1 MLNFSVT
8 GQIRQI
14 LTEDNFNSA
23 GFKTYEIE
31 IKKKWF
37 DSVHLNFAYPVEFM
51 DARADKS
58 KLGFIRMG
66 ETNSFYNFDFPG
78 QDIAYINS
86 KLTDL
91 TTSSIDTGRV
101 LVVINHLWISQIIV
115 KSTRADGFFKDDKAY
130 ISFCNFDADYYL
142 QKDNSIRYLGKLDTV
157 ISIRKWI
164 GKVADELL
172 KETLKVSLS
181 NCNKLIPSSPFNP
194 GFASELLFD
203 SLKNKFSYPILT
215 SSSPQKGIYR
225 NYEDFLSNRP
235 IEDDF
240 AVKTDKKRTILQS
253 SVHDTSVS
261 NKAWG
266 YSDGRNIY
274 KHLNESYYKMNRVEN
289 TFELAGPRSIT
300 KLYAPKEAFLRT
312 AVDAFLFQFAA
323 VGITLMMMQSN
334 EKIMKEL
341 VPYQLN
347 IKEGTFY

>member
-1 MLNFSVT
+1 MLNLSVT

-37 DSVHLNFAYPVEFM
+37 DSIHLNFTYPVEFI
-51 DARADKS
+51 DSRADKS

-91 TTSSIDTGRV
+91 TTSSIDTGRI

-115 KSTRADGFFKDDKAY
+115 KSTKADGFFKDDKAY

-142 QKDNSIRYLGKLDTV
+142 QKGKSIRYLGKLDTV

-181 NCNKLIPSSPFNP
+181 KCNELIIDPPLNSYFS
-194 GFASELLFD
+194 GELLID

-215 SSSPQKGIYR
+215 SGSPKKGIYR
-225 NYEDFLSNRP
+225 NYEDFLYNRP
-235 IEDDF
+235 IEVDF
-240 AVKTDKKRTILQS
+240 EVKADKKGTILRS
-253 SVHDTSVS
+253 NLHDTSVTH
-261 NKAWG
+261 KAWG
-266 YSDGRNIY
+266 YSDGENIY
-274 KHLNESYYKMNRVEN
+274 KHLNESYFKMNRVEN
-289 TFELAGPRSIT
+289 TFELAGPRSIS
-300 KLYAPKEAFLRT
+300 KLYAPKEVFLRT
-312 AVDAFLFQFAA
+312 VVDAFLLQFGA
-323 VGITLMMMQSN
+323 VGITMKIMHSN
-334 EKIMKEL
+334 EKIMREL

-347 IKEGTFY
+347 IQEGTFY